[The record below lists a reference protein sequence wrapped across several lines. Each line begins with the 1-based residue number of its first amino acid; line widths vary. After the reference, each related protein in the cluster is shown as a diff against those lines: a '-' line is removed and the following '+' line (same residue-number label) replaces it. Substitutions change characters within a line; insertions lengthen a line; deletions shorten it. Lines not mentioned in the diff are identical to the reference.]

1 MKLFKWIPQQTFIHP
16 KMLKLIMTSGK
27 NYKMNS
33 PWSCSDTSQLSD
45 IKGHSIQFQTN
56 SQRFNRL
63 EMNSNSFVSSSGGN
77 NIDKDIE
84 KEKDTII
91 KYIDELKYSDL
102 RDNALL
108 ELSRQR
114 EHF

>member
-1 MKLFKWIPQQTFIHP
+1 MPL
-16 KMLKLIMTSGK
+16 
-27 NYKMNS
+27 
-33 PWSCSDTSQLSD
+33 
-45 IKGHSIQFQTN
+45 TN

-63 EMNSNSFVSSSGGN
+63 EASFASTNEVGGN
-77 NIDKDIE
+77 EHDKDI
-84 KEKDTII
+84 II